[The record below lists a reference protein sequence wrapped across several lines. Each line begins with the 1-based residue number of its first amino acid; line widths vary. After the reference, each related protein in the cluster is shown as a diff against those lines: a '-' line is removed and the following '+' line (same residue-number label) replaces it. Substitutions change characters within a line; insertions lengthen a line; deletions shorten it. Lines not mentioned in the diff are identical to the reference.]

1 MQKKQHN
8 NDKKNVYTC
17 SEYREEMMLLALRH
31 KLAKSKLDNNEK
43 TALEKEIAELETK
56 IGM

>member
-17 SEYREEMMLLALRH
+17 CEYREEMMLLALRR
-31 KLAKSKLDNNEK
+31 KLAESKLDNNEK